1 MRVMS
6 FGSMLIGFDYRV
18 SNAAL
23 HWILRNESTRISTL
37 KGIHAS
43 LKQGGRFV
51 FEMGGHGNV
60 AEVTTALMYALVR
73 QGVSIEQ
80 VREVYPW
87 FFASETWMTNALEG
101 IGFKVIKIETEYRPT
116 LLTSSAN
123 GGLAGWVRLM
133 GANFLDILSPEKREE
148 AVQEICEVLQTG
160 VTRAEDGSQW
170 LGYVRLRG
178 IAEKL

>member
-1 MRVMS
+1 MIS
-6 FGSMLIGFDYRV
+6 FGLMLIGFDYRV

-37 KGIHAS
+37 KGIHAG
-43 LKQGGRFV
+43 LKQGGKFV
-51 FEMGGHGNV
+51 FEMGGYGNV

-73 QGVSIEQ
+73 QGVSIEK

-87 FFASETWMTNALEG
+87 FFASETWMTNTLEG
-101 IGFKVIKIETEYRPT
+101 IGFKLIKMETEYRPT

-133 GANFLDILSPEKREE
+133 GANFLDILSPDKREE

-170 LGYVRLRG
+170 LGYVRLSG